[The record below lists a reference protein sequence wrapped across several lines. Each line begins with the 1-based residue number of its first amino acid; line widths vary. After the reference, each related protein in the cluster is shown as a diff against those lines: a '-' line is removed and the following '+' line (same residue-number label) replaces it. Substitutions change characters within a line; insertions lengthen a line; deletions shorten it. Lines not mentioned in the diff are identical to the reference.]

1 MKENQARRRHGLP
14 RLPIWI
20 LVTLVALLTHS
31 LASRAQDD
39 PPQRVY
45 LPVITSQGVPGLSAG
60 EPVPNQYIVVL
71 REEEAAAASQGMAVS
86 AAALAQRLTDQYG
99 GSVLYTYE
107 HVLLGFAAELPPE
120 AVQAL
125 QEDPTVAYVEED
137 RVLTIQGEQ
146 SPAVWGLDRIDQR
159 DLPLD
164 NRYIYPGTGAG
175 VHVYIIDTG
184 IRSTHGE
191 FTGRIGNGFS
201 AILDGRGTEDCNGH
215 GTHVA
220 GTVGGTTYGVAKGV
234 TLHPVRVLN
243 CQGSGTTSGVIA
255 GVDWVTANHVKPAV
269 ANMSLG
275 GAASLALDNAV
286 RNSVSA
292 GVTYAVAAGNANRSA
307 CNDSPARLTN
317 VLTVGASTSND
328 SRASFSN
335 KGSCVDLFAPGA
347 NITSATASSDGAT
360 ATWSGTSMA
369 SPHVA
374 GVAAL
379 YLADHPDAWP
389 AQVMAALL
397 DNATTGK
404 LSNLGAGSP
413 NRLLYVG
420 FLQAPPTPTAT
431 ATATETPSPTP
442 TATPTATPSPTATP
456 TQTGPISPLPT
467 PVATATPPPTP
478 TLTPS
483 PTPSPTP
490 EPITCVDGVQNGDF
504 EAGRLAWHEY
514 SRRGYPLICDAGLC
528 GGPLQPHSGAY
539 LAWLGG
545 ADREL
550 AQISQRIQVP
560 ASAPATLRYWY
571 RLESEDLCGYD
582 FGYVRVREG
591 NRTLTLRRF
600 SLCTA
605 RETGGWV
612 EDLLDLSRF
621 AGREIELYFV
631 ARTDSWL
638 VSSFFVDDVQLL
650 SGSNC
655 PAALGAA
662 QVEDLGDDDS
672 AEETAPRPSVT
683 PAAPA
688 EFRRP

>member
-1 MKENQARRRHGLP
+1 M
-14 RLPIWI
+14 
-20 LVTLVALLTHS
+20 
-31 LASRAQDD
+31 ASRAQDD

-397 DNATTGK
+397 D
-404 LSNLGAGSP
+404 
-413 NRLLYVG
+413 
-420 FLQAPPTPTAT
+420 
-431 ATATETPSPTP
+431 
-442 TATPTATPSPTATP
+442 
-456 TQTGPISPLPT
+456 
-467 PVATATPPPTP
+467 
-478 TLTPS
+478 
-483 PTPSPTP
+483 
-490 EPITCVDGVQNGDF
+490 
-504 EAGRLAWHEY
+504 
-514 SRRGYPLICDAGLC
+514 
-528 GGPLQPHSGAY
+528 
-539 LAWLGG
+539 
-545 ADREL
+545 
-550 AQISQRIQVP
+550 
-560 ASAPATLRYWY
+560 
-571 RLESEDLCGYD
+571 
-582 FGYVRVREG
+582 
-591 NRTLTLRRF
+591 
-600 SLCTA
+600 
-605 RETGGWV
+605 
-612 EDLLDLSRF
+612 
-621 AGREIELYFV
+621 
-631 ARTDSWL
+631 
-638 VSSFFVDDVQLL
+638 
-650 SGSNC
+650 
-655 PAALGAA
+655 
-662 QVEDLGDDDS
+662 
-672 AEETAPRPSVT
+672 
-683 PAAPA
+683 
-688 EFRRP
+688 